1 MFSKRCRFT
10 VAVNASPSSSY
21 SRPKHGDGKEKPG
34 VPPRAPAVPSA
45 RTCLHGDVDSL
56 PVGER
61 LDAEVVPGPGL
72 QAPQG
77 AAVGAVARGGGLAGG
92 RLPVLGAPGQAE
104 VAGAAR
110 GAPQQPDALPGDAPL
125 RQVGA
130 ASRRLP
136 RRGLRR
142 AGKAL
147 RDLPGSASRRCP
159 AALTPQPRP
168 RCVLCRC
175 GANPPVPPGLGWD
188 LQGATPHHRPQ
199 PLTLVRASAVHRAN
213 PAP

>member
-1 MFSKRCRFT
+1 M
-10 VAVNASPSSSY
+10 
-21 SRPKHGDGKEKPG
+21 
-34 VPPRAPAVPSA
+34 PSA

-77 AAVGAVARGGGLAGG
+77 AAVGAVACGGGLAAG

-110 GAPQQPDALPGDAPL
+110 GAPPQPDALPGDASL

-136 RRGLRR
+136 RRGSPL
-142 AGKAL
+142 AY
-147 RDLPGSASRRCP
+147 P
-159 AALTPQPRP
+159 AAL
-168 RCVLCRC
+168 
-175 GANPPVPPGLGWD
+175 
-188 LQGATPHHRPQ
+188 
-199 PLTLVRASAVHRAN
+199 PLRLSETFLPHRAVTLR
-213 PAP
+213 